1 MDNEIKKLVYK
12 CLNGYKNTKIGN
24 VDSDELIKLVLPYKS
39 RFDPNRGSFNGFFGT
54 ITKNYMILLYRK
66 DEARIKLVMAREE
79 KLNQLFGNVK

>member
-1 MDNEIKKLVYK
+1 MDSEIKTLVIK
-12 CLNGYKNTKIGN
+12 CLDVYKNTKIGN

-54 ITKNYMILLYRK
+54 ITKNYMMLLYRK

-79 KLNQLFGNVK
+79 KLNLLLND